1 MGFICQK
8 GKIRFLSELNKFF
21 LHIVIRARKFKGGA
35 VVRARRQ
42 IQTVNNVLNVD
53 VTLTYLVKLN
63 LVLQTSAQCLHTLL
77 NRSVS

>member
-21 LHIVIRARKFKGGA
+21 LPIVIRAQVQRSVKG
-35 VVRARRQ
+35 VVSARRQ

-53 VTLTYLVKLN
+53 LFSKIEFSAANVSPMFTYP
-63 LVLQTSAQCLHTLL
+63 A
-77 NRSVS
+77 